1 MLHTNKDNPTTMIT
15 RARRN
20 TLGDLLTRTAVKYP
34 EKWAFT
40 YKSRKVT
47 YKELDDLVNQTAHGL
62 IQDGITK
69 GNRLAILSKN
79 SLDFV
84 ITLFA
89 VARIGA
95 VLIPINYMLKE
106 KDISY
111 ILQHANVKGL
121 FAAEE
126 YTTILEKAA
135 KGVMLSHKSIL
146 VSMSV
151 VYLTVKWKI
160 GMYLY
165 MLCHFIIVHSY
176 MYF

>member
-1 MLHTNKDNPTTMIT
+1 MLHTNKDHPTTMIT

-34 EKWAFT
+34 EKCAFT

-95 VLIPINYMLKE
+95 VLFLIIYMLNE
-106 KDISY
+106 NDISY
-111 ILQHANVKGL
+111 IYRHDIVYVYCVDNV
-121 FAAEE
+121 
-126 YTTILEKAA
+126 
-135 KGVMLSHKSIL
+135 
-146 VSMSV
+146 
-151 VYLTVKWKI
+151 
-160 GMYLY
+160 
-165 MLCHFIIVHSY
+165 
-176 MYF
+176 